1 MKDFEK
7 DIDKIQAASIRIS
20 SASDLIGELFST
32 AFSDNFESVINNKDG
47 KLDCYKMYSW
57 FANYYV
63 LLQSALYGVS
73 CTLREKSDLIDDNC
87 TTMLMRLKEQ
97 E

>member
-1 MKDFEK
+1 MKDLEK
-7 DIDKIQAASIRIS
+7 DIDKIQAASTRIS
-20 SASDLIGELFST
+20 SASDMIGEL
-32 AFSDNFESVINNKDG
+32 AFIAFANNFESVINDKDG
-47 KLDCYKMYSW
+47 KLDCYKMYNW

-73 CTLREKSDLIDDNC
+73 CTLHEKSDLIDDNC